1 MSAEKGLAPYLEG
14 FPVTKNCNAKISVVV
29 QLQAYVDLLRF
40 TSLCFTETA
49 LSKSVG
55 TSFPTVS
62 YLHVTFW

>member
-40 TSLCFTETA
+40 TSLCFTDIMVFKIEGIGQ
-49 LSKSVG
+49 L
-55 TSFPTVS
+55 
-62 YLHVTFW
+62 